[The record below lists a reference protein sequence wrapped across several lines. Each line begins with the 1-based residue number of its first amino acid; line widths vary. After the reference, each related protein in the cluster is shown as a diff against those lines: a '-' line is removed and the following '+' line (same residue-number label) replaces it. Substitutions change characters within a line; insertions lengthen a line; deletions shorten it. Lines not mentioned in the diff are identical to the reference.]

1 MLNICFY
8 SLDAQH
14 FLWKMHTGYTLNP
27 KIPINPDMKIAE
39 IGTGTGYVIGVGF
52 PDLEYN
58 IIHAWMSN
66 LIRG

>member
-1 MLNICFY
+1 
-8 SLDAQH
+8 
-14 FLWKMHTGYTLNP
+14 MHTGYTLNP

-39 IGTGTGYVIGVGF
+39 IGTGTGYVIGVRF
-52 PDLEYN
+52 PDLECN